1 MKIIKE
7 QNGTSLRIAPE
18 GPLDTASVPEL
29 ERELKGSL
37 DGITDLTIDLCQVKY
52 ISSSGLG
59 LLLTTQRTM
68 TARGTMKVIH
78 VNETIR
84 DVFDATG
91 FSTVLSIE

>member
-78 VNETIR
+78 VNDIVQE
-84 DVFDATG
+84 VFDVTG
-91 FSTVLSIE
+91 FADILTIE